1 MNQDEQNRMK
11 RLLQQALLPVADA
24 EPARDLWP
32 DVLRTLDAEP
42 ASPPW
47 YDLALAG
54 GLVALTA
61 FFPAAIPVFL
71 YFL

>member
-32 DVLRTLDAEP
+32 DVLRRLDATP